1 LSCSASHIAV
11 FLNEICSLSFIKHIP
26 IQLSISPLDIGFLS
40 YAPFFSDPDYP
51 GWDCVAQFGFLLI
64 SKRLNRKFILTTLS
78 WETFPIYLPVLLYSL
93 GRWSKFKASL
103 SYTARPC
110 SNNKGWEYSSM
121 LSACLACTWPCFPF
135 PTHAQKIN

>member
-78 WETFPIYLPVLLYSL
+78 WETFPIYLPVLESPVQGSDGNLPLPVEFSCIILKVFY
-93 GRWSKFKASL
+93 WASHRV
-103 SYTARPC
+103 SCCEVEGGVSR
-110 SNNKGWEYSSM
+110 G
-121 LSACLACTWPCFPF
+121 
-135 PTHAQKIN
+135 